1 MNRYRRRPLKLHLRA
16 APKQK
21 ALYRSSPKR
30 PLKAI
35 LAGVFLALI
44 MVGALSFAAVT
55 LLKNAR
61 SKHQATAVA
70 SPSAT
75 ASGLVAGSVNP
86 VPTTISSPAVVSVSA
101 TPAIASV
108 PAKPS
113 PSPSATPVLR
123 PTPLPSAA
131 PVLRPTP
138 LVSDGNPREAK
149 TPSETARK
157 SAEQRRREAERKR
170 ARLETQY
177 RNHEIS
183 DEVYKKGQQEYQTE
197 MAKYRNFVSGAG
209 SAN

>member
-1 MNRYRRRPLKLHLRA
+1 MNRRRRRPLKLHLRA

-21 ALYRSSPKR
+21 IPYRSSPKP
-30 PLKAI
+30 PLKVV
-35 LAGVFLALI
+35 LAGIFLALI

-61 SKHQATAVA
+61 SKHQGPTAVA

-75 ASGLVAGSVNP
+75 ASALLAGSANP
-86 VPTTISSPAVVSVSA
+86 VPTTISSPPAAKVSA
-101 TPAIASV
+101 TPSV
-108 PAKPS
+108 AKVSATPS

-123 PTPLPSAA
+123 PTA
-131 PVLRPTP
+131 
-138 LVSDGNPREAK
+138 LVTTGTPREAK
-149 TPSETARK
+149 SPYEISRK

-183 DEVYKKGQQEYQTE
+183 EEVYKKGQQEYQAE
-197 MAKYRNFVSGAG
+197 MGKYRNVVSGPG

>member
-1 MNRYRRRPLKLHLRA
+1 MNRHRRRPLKLHLRA

-21 ALYRSSPKR
+21 ILYRSSPK
-30 PLKAI
+30 PPVKVI
-35 LAGVFLALI
+35 LVGVFLALI
-44 MVGALSFAAVT
+44 MVGALGFAAVN

-61 SKHQATAVA
+61 SKHQGHPAVA

-75 ASGLVAGSVNP
+75 ASALLAGSANP
-86 VPTTISSPAVVSVSA
+86 VPTTISSPGVVKASATPSVAKVSA
-101 TPAIASV
+101 T
-108 PAKPS
+108 

-123 PTPLPSAA
+123 PTAMVTAA
-131 PVLRPTP
+131 P
-138 LVSDGNPREAK
+138 PREAK
-149 TPSETARK
+149 TPYEITRK

-197 MAKYRNFVSGAG
+197 MAKYRNVLNGAG

>member
-1 MNRYRRRPLKLHLRA
+1 MNRRRRRPLKLHLRA

-21 ALYRSSPKR
+21 VLYRSSPKP
-30 PLKAI
+30 PLKVI
-35 LAGVFLALI
+35 LVGVFLALI
-44 MVGALSFAAVT
+44 MVGALSFAAVN

-61 SKHQATAVA
+61 LKHQGHTAVA

-75 ASGLVAGSVNP
+75 TSALLAGSANP
-86 VPTTISSPAVVSVSA
+86 VPTTISSPAVVRASA
-101 TPAIASV
+101 TPSV
-108 PAKPS
+108 AKVSAP

-123 PTPLPSAA
+123 PTALVTAA
-131 PVLRPTP
+131 T
-138 LVSDGNPREAK
+138 PREAK
-149 TPSETARK
+149 TPYEISRK

-183 DEVYKKGQQEYQTE
+183 DELYKKGQQEYQTE
-197 MAKYRNFVSGAG
+197 MAKYRNVVGGAG